1 MMHACKRCGKNFG
14 TNIGKRE
21 LDLPGG
27 GAELNQLPTLTSE
40 EKGGLVGCNGG
51 GGARERL
58 EDLDAALLSG
68 NPDANS
74 CVVGA

>member
-1 MMHACKRCGKNFG
+1 MMHASKRCGKNFG

-40 EKGGLVGCNGG
+40 EKGGLVRCDGSGSAG
-51 GGARERL
+51 EGL

-68 NPDANS
+68 HPDANGR
-74 CVVGA
+74 VVGA